1 MCWHIQI
8 PWNRIGNQELRIKNF
23 NLIMGYKNW
32 AKSVWIEDD
41 GKERIGV
48 IPELW
53 VEEDKPAEEKSKAFI
68 KNLTLSSTWESFKLI
83 KVKVQG
89 EVNN

>member
-1 MCWHIQI
+1 
-8 PWNRIGNQELRIKNF
+8 
-23 NLIMGYKNW
+23 MGYKNW

-53 VEEDKPAEEKSKAFI
+53 VEEGKNIVWRPPAEEKSKAFI
-68 KNLTLSSTWESFKLI
+68 KNLTPSSTWELFKLI
-83 KVKVQG
+83 KFKVRG
-89 EVNN
+89 EVTN

>member
-48 IPELW
+48 IPEL
-53 VEEDKPAEEKSKAFI
+53 
-68 KNLTLSSTWESFKLI
+68 
-83 KVKVQG
+83 
-89 EVNN
+89 